1 MRLKTA
7 GGTELHVLAD
17 NLDRPQEA
25 TPVLLVHGLASN
37 ARLWDGVRA
46 GIARE
51 GRPVAAVDLRGHGLS
66 DKPDD
71 GYDFATIAGDVL
83 SVLDELGWPA
93 AVLAGQSWG
102 GNVVV
107 EVTAR
112 APDRVR
118 ATVCVDGGWISLSRL
133 GPWEHVRELLA
144 PPDTIGTP
152 VATIEA
158 FVRSMHPTWS
168 EEARAGALACFE
180 VRDDGTVAPWLTRER
195 HLMILRHLW
204 QHEPGRLFPQIR
216 TPVVL
221 VPCDDGSPRVEMTRS
236 AVAEVEAML
245 PTVRTVWFDA
255 SHDVHAERP
264 DDVAALILG
273 AEGT

>member
-17 NLDRPQEA
+17 NLGRSDDA

-37 ARLWDGVRA
+37 ARLWDGVRGAIA
-46 GIARE
+46 GE
-51 GRPVAAVDLRGHGLS
+51 GRPVAAIDLRGHGLS

-71 GYDFATIAGDVL
+71 GYDFATIANDVL
-83 SVLDELGWPA
+83 SVLDQLGWPA

-118 ATVCVDGGWISLSRL
+118 ATVCVDGGWISLSGL
-133 GPWEHVRELLA
+133 GPWEQVRELLA

-152 VATIEA
+152 VTTIEA

-168 EEARAGALACFE
+168 EDAIAGVLACFE

-204 QHEPGRLFPQIR
+204 EHEPGRLFPKIR

-221 VPCDDGSPRVEMTRS
+221 VPCDDSSPRVEMTRS

-264 DDVAALILG
+264 DDVATLILG